1 MGARI
6 AVGQF
11 HSRLYDVDANLE
23 KAADMAAGARA
34 QGARLVV
41 LPETFPSG
49 YDFGPRKLACAQSI
63 PGPITDFLCQLAAEH
78 NLYIYGSMI
87 EKDGSRFYNAA
98 PFISPQTGL
107 VAVYRKVH
115 PFGEE
120 KDVFTAGSDIA
131 LVDTDLGRLGLT
143 ICMDLCFPE
152 YIRGLVLNGAET
164 ILNTTNWI
172 TVGPPQDWDIWEWDH
187 TKPTALAVVRA
198 LENTVGLAMCCQGE
212 GLSGSIQSFG
222 HSVIVGPSGR
232 ILAQLGRGDGVT
244 SAEIPMERVGE
255 WRAIAAYLAD
265 RQEKS
270 QLYRRILG
278 YEGAPQS
285 SPD

>member
-23 KAADMAAGARA
+23 KAASMAAGAHA
-34 QGARLVV
+34 QGARLVL

-49 YDFGPRKLACAQSI
+49 YDFGSKKLAYAQPI
-63 PGPITDFLCQLAAEH
+63 PGPITDFLCRLSAEH

-87 EKDGSRFYNAA
+87 EKDGGSYHNAA
-98 PFISPQTGL
+98 PFISPQTGIM
-107 VAVYRKVH
+107 AVYRKVH

-120 KDVFTAGSDIA
+120 KDVFKAGSDIV

-152 YIRGLVLNGAET
+152 YIRGLVLNGAEY

-172 TVGPPQDWDIWEWDH
+172 SVGPPQDWDIWEWDH
-187 TKPTALAVVRA
+187 TKPTALAVARA

-212 GLSGSIQSFG
+212 GLDGSIYSFG
-222 HSVIVGPSGR
+222 CSVIVGPSGR
-232 ILAQLGRGDGVT
+232 ILAQLGRGEGVT
-244 SAEIPMERVGE
+244 SAEIPMDRVGE
-255 WRAIAAYLAD
+255 WRAIATYLAD

-278 YEGAPQS
+278 YEDAAPAS
-285 SPD
+285 LD